1 MSCVYILCT
10 GSISVNLS
18 LPPSSLSHT
27 LTLSL
32 SPSLPLPPS
41 LSLTIAP
48 PTPVLVRS
56 QSIKQCLGMV
66 SWQLTD
72 LSRVIDTLVTH
83 ADINQLKKEVPCC
96 LSAHLLFMCL
106 RYADH
111 CHDDQQTT
119 LFIEGVADSLQKLTN
134 VSKI

>member
-1 MSCVYILCT
+1 MYNIGIKALVFLCVYIPCT

-18 LPPSSLSHT
+18 LSLSF
-27 LTLSL
+27 SL
-32 SPSLPLPPS
+32 S
-41 LSLTIAP
+41 IAP
-48 PTPVLVRS
+48 PTPVLVHS

-83 ADINQLKKEVPCC
+83 ADINQLKNEVPCC

-119 LFIEGVADSLQKLTN
+119 LFIEGVADSLQKLTS
-134 VSKI
+134 VSII